1 MHSDFVLM
9 QMVLSAS
16 AALAG
21 NIPSQ
26 TRFINY
32 SKSSLP
38 DPRYWSTCCSKFRAE
53 LNSNLSTKR
62 NYSGT
67 YKMSE
72 ESHSGRF
79 GLQYQM
85 SRINTLKICKLQEY
99 FPSIKKKRTKTYFLP
114 TSTSQTKRKNC
125 CEHSFEFGSSSATIQ
140 DNSRFKPQWH
150 FGHRDEHRP
159 GVLKNVK
166 KTLQQKIFPTN
177 IKKYYFARKV
187 LKNLEKSS

>member
-1 MHSDFVLM
+1 MLLQISGGIKLEFIDKTELQRHFQNVRGISFRQV
-9 QMVLSAS
+9 
-16 AALAG
+16 
-21 NIPSQ
+21 
-26 TRFINY
+26 RFAI
-32 SKSSLP
+32 
-38 DPRYWSTCCSKFRAE
+38 
-53 LNSNLSTKR
+53 SNVPNK
-62 NYSGT
+62 
-67 YKMSE
+67 
-72 ESHSGRF
+72 H
-79 GLQYQM
+79 
-85 SRINTLKICKLQEY
+85 TLKICKLQEY

-114 TSTSQTKRKNC
+114 TSTSQTKRKNY

-177 IKKYYFARKV
+177 IKKYFARKV